1 IMEVFYGTMTAC
13 EVAYYTYV
21 YSKVDKK
28 YYKTVS
34 SHMKMACLLGRLV
47 SALLAQTLIDNNI
60 LTVSYL
66 NHLTLA
72 GSTVSIFWAFGLPSI
87 KSSLYFHQS
96 SEHTYI
102 RNNTGK
108 NNILS

>member
-1 IMEVFYGTMTAC
+1 MEVFYGTMTAC

-34 SHMKMACLLGRLV
+34 SHMKMACLIGRLV
-47 SALLAQTLIDNNI
+47 SALLAQTLIDNHI
-60 LTVSYL
+60 LTVPHL

-72 GSTVSIFWAFGLPSI
+72 G
-87 KSSLYFHQS
+87 
-96 SEHTYI
+96 
-102 RNNTGK
+102 NNFVL
-108 NNILS
+108 ILFCR